1 MKKILYCLS
10 LIGLCLCACNSS
22 SGNKNTN
29 VVDDSKYQSV
39 YGYTNVEYFIDND
52 LRFNVTYTKYSG
64 SDESGYEIE
73 YVKKWCVYLNGY
85 YYLGNAYATFY
96 ECVKYRGGTDYYIV
110 H

>member
-1 MKKILYCLS
+1 MKKIIYCLS

-29 VVDDSKYQSV
+29 VVVDSKYKSV
-39 YGYTNVEYFIDND
+39 YGYTNVEYYFDD
-52 LRFNVTYTKYSG
+52 SMRCCVTYVSYSG
-64 SDESGYEIE
+64 DDISGYQVE
-73 YVKKWCVYLNGY
+73 YTKKWCVYLNGY

-96 ECVKYRGGTDYYIV
+96 ECVKYQGGTDYYIV